1 MMGPD
6 DIGERRQVNHTPTI
20 AISIAAILF
29 LIVAALSYR
38 DFVRNSLE
46 KEFAEKEARLMQRQG
61 GYGNLTPAQ
70 QALQAQQAPQGQP
83 VQGQVY
89 MQNGIAVN
97 AQGIPLSQQGGFQ
110 NQAPVGF
117 QPPAN
122 VQYDAQGNPI
132 AAAPAIPPGYQET
145 GTLPVPNDPELENIR
160 ASLDQ
165 AREQSRLTEQRYNQ
179 LAGNV
184 DSQAR
189 EAAAMAENAS
199 NTAAAGSTA
208 ITEELPDFLRNAVE
222 NPPGGNPEIEQR
234 LDRMRQQVAAAPSLG
249 KVTSYDKDW
258 GIVTFNAGAGQGVK
272 VSQRFAVR
280 RGSDILGWI
289 KVDEVQD
296 DQSIAVLVT
305 KNRES
310 DTAAKPEVGDDLID
324 FELF

>member
-20 AISIAAILF
+20 ALSIAAILL
-29 LIVAALSYR
+29 LIVGALSYR
-38 DFVRNSLE
+38 DFVRTSLE

-61 GYGNLTPAQ
+61 PHGNIDPGAQ
-70 QALQAQQAPQGQP
+70 SYL
-83 VQGQVY
+83 
-89 MQNGIAVN
+89 QNGIVAN
-97 AQGIPLSQQGGFQ
+97 AEGAPPAGG
-110 NQAPVGF
+110 PVGF
-117 QPPAN
+117 QPPVN
-122 VQYDAQGNPI
+122 
-132 AAAPAIPPGYQET
+132 AAPYEAPGMPVATAQAPDPGT
-145 GTLPVPNDPELENIR
+145 GTLPLPNDPELNNIR

-179 LAGNV
+179 LSGSV

-189 EAAAMAENAS
+189 EAAAMAA
-199 NTAAAGSTA
+199 NTAAEGTAPDGAAA
-208 ITEELPDFLRNAVE
+208 ITAELPDFLRDAVE
-222 NPPGGNPEIEQR
+222 NPPGGNPEVDAR
-234 LDRMRQQVAAAPSLG
+234 LNRMRQQVTAAPSLG

-258 GIVTFNAGAGQGVK
+258 GIVTFNAGAAQGVK
-272 VSQRFAVR
+272 VAQRFAVR

-310 DTAAKPEVGDDLID
+310 DTSTKPAVGDDLID

>member
-1 MMGPD
+1 MGPD
-6 DIGERRQVNHTPTI
+6 DIGERRPVNHTPTI
-20 AISIAAILF
+20 ALSIAAILF
-29 LIVAALSYR
+29 LIVGALSYR
-38 DFVRNSLE
+38 DFVRSSLE

-61 GYGNLTPAQ
+61 GYGNVATG
-70 QALQAQQAPQGQP
+70 QQAPQGQP

-97 AQGIPLSQQGGFQ
+97 AQGIPINQQGGFQ

-122 VQYDAQGNPI
+122 VQYDAQGNPL
-132 AAAPAIPPGYQET
+132 AAAPVIPPGYQET
-145 GTLPVPNDPELENIR
+145 GTLPVPNDPELANIR

-179 LAGNV
+179 LSGNV

-189 EAAAMAENAS
+189 EAAAMAENAA

-208 ITEELPDFLRNAVE
+208 ITEELPDFLRDAVE
-222 NPPGGNPEIEQR
+222 NPPGGNPEIEER
-234 LDRMRQQVAAAPSLG
+234 LGRMRQQVVAAPSLG

-258 GIVTFNAGAGQGVK
+258 GIVIFNAGAGQGVK
-272 VSQRFAVR
+272 VEQRFAVR
-280 RGSDILGWI
+280 RGSEILGWI

-310 DTAAKPEVGDDLID
+310 DTSIKPEVGDDLID

>member
-6 DIGERRQVNHTPTI
+6 EISERRQVNHTPTI
-20 AISIAAILF
+20 ALSIAAILL
-29 LIVAALSYR
+29 LIVGALSYR
-38 DFVRNSLE
+38 DFVRTSLE

-61 GYGNLTPAQ
+61 YYGNITPAQ
-70 QALQAQQAPQGQP
+70 QALPQG
-83 VQGQVY
+83 VQGQTFI
-89 MQNGIAVN
+89 QNGIPVN
-97 AQGIPLSQQGGFQ
+97 AQGIPLNQQGGYP
-110 NQAPVGF
+110 AGASVGF
-117 QPPAN
+117 QPPAQN
-122 VQYDAQGNPI
+122 VQYDAQGNLV
-132 AAAPAIPPGYQET
+132 ASAPAIPQGYEET
-145 GTLPVPNDPELENIR
+145 GTLPLPIDPALNNIR
-160 ASLDQ
+160 TSLDQ

-179 LAGNV
+179 LSGNV

-189 EAAAMAENAS
+189 EAAAMAANTA

-208 ITEELPDFLRNAVE
+208 ITEELPDFLREAVE
-222 NPPGGNPEIEQR
+222 NPPGGNPGVEER
-234 LDRMRQQVAAAPSLG
+234 LNRMRQQVSAAPSLG

-258 GIVTFNAGAGQGVK
+258 GVVTFNAGAGQGVK
-272 VSQRFAVR
+272 VAQRFAVR

-310 DTAAKPEVGDDLID
+310 DTSAKPEVGDDLID

>member
-1 MMGPD
+1 MGPD
-6 DIGERRQVNHTPTI
+6 DIGERRPVNHTPTI
-20 AISIAAILF
+20 ALSIAAILF
-29 LIVAALSYR
+29 LIVGALSYR
-38 DFVRNSLE
+38 DFVRSSLE

-61 GYGNLTPAQ
+61 GYGNVAPGQ
-70 QALQAQQAPQGQP
+70 QVPQGQP
-83 VQGQVY
+83 VQGQVV

-97 AQGIPLSQQGGFQ
+97 AQGIPINQQGGFQ

-122 VQYDAQGNPI
+122 VQYDAQGNPL
-132 AAAPAIPPGYQET
+132 AAAPVIPPGYQET
-145 GTLPVPNDPELENIR
+145 GTLPVPNDPELANIR

-179 LAGNV
+179 LSGNV

-189 EAAAMAENAS
+189 EAAAMAENAA

-208 ITEELPDFLRNAVE
+208 ITEELPDFLRDAVE
-222 NPPGGNPEIEQR
+222 NPPGGNPEIEER
-234 LDRMRQQVAAAPSLG
+234 LSRMRQQVVSAPSLG

-272 VSQRFAVR
+272 VEQRFAVR
-280 RGSDILGWI
+280 RGSEILGWI

-310 DTAAKPEVGDDLID
+310 DTSIKPEVGDDLID

>member
-20 AISIAAILF
+20 ALSIAAVLF
-29 LIVAALSYR
+29 LIVGALSYR
-38 DFVRNSLE
+38 DFVRSSLE

-61 GYGNLTPAQ
+61 IYGNVAPAQ
-70 QALQAQQAPQGQP
+70 
-83 VQGQVY
+83 QGQVY
-89 MQNGIAVN
+89 MQNGIAVD
-97 AQGIPLSQQGGFQ
+97 ARGIPVDQQGGFQ
-110 NQAPVGF
+110 PSPQNT
-117 QPPAN
+117 
-122 VQYDAQGNPI
+122 QYDAQGNPL
-132 AAAPAIPPGYQET
+132 AAAPAMPPGYQET
-145 GTLPVPNDPELENIR
+145 GTLPVPNDPELANIR

-165 AREQSRLTEQRYNQ
+165 AREQTRLTEQRYNQ
-179 LAGNV
+179 LSGNV

-189 EAAAMAENAS
+189 EAAAMAESTA
-199 NTAAAGSTA
+199 NTTAAGSTA
-208 ITEELPDFLRNAVE
+208 ITEELPDFLRNALE
-222 NPPGGNPEIEQR
+222 NPPGGNPEVEQR
-234 LDRMRQQVAAAPSLG
+234 LNRMRQQVAAAPSLG

-258 GIVTFNAGAGQGVK
+258 GIVIFNAGAGQGVK

>member
-61 GYGNLTPAQ
+61 GYGNVAP
-70 QALQAQQAPQGQP
+70 AQQAPQNGQAM
-83 VQGQVY
+83 QGQVY
-89 MQNGIAVN
+89 MQNGIAVD
-97 AQGIPLSQQGGFQ
+97 ARGIPVNQQGGFQ
-110 NQAPVGF
+110 PSPQNT
-117 QPPAN
+117 
-122 VQYDAQGNPI
+122 QYDAQGNPL

-145 GTLPVPNDPELENIR
+145 GTLPVPNDPELANIR

-165 AREQSRLTEQRYNQ
+165 AREQTRLTEQRYNQ
-179 LAGNV
+179 LSGNV

-189 EAAAMAENAS
+189 EAAAMAENTA

-208 ITEELPDFLRNAVE
+208 ITEELPDFLRNALE
-222 NPPGGNPEIEQR
+222 NPPGGNPEVEQR

-258 GIVTFNAGAGQGVK
+258 GIVIFNAGAGQGVK

>member
-6 DIGERRQVNHTPTI
+6 DIGERRPVNHTPTI
-20 AISIAAILF
+20 ALSIAAILF
-29 LIVAALSYR
+29 LIVGALSYR
-38 DFVRNSLE
+38 DFVRSSLE

-61 GYGNLTPAQ
+61 GYGNVTPGQ
-70 QALQAQQAPQGQP
+70 QVPQGARE
-83 VQGQVY
+83 QVY

-97 AQGIPLSQQGGFQ
+97 AQGIPINQQGGFQ

-122 VQYDAQGNPI
+122 LQYDAQGNPL
-132 AAAPAIPPGYQET
+132 AAAPVIPPGYQET
-145 GTLPVPNDPELENIR
+145 GTLPVPNDPELANIR

-179 LAGNV
+179 LSGNV

-189 EAAAMAENAS
+189 EAAAMAA
-199 NTAAAGSTA
+199 NTANTANTANPVVAPAGSTA

-222 NPPGGNPEIEQR
+222 NPPGGNPEIEER
-234 LDRMRQQVAAAPSLG
+234 LGRMRQQVVAAPSLG

-272 VSQRFAVR
+272 VEQRFAVR
-280 RGSDILGWI
+280 RGSEILGWI

-296 DQSIAVLVT
+296 EQSIAVLVT

-310 DTAAKPEVGDDLID
+310 DTSIKPEVGDDLID

>member
-1 MMGPD
+1 M
-6 DIGERRQVNHTPTI
+6 NHTPTI
-20 AISIAAILF
+20 ALSIAAILF
-29 LIVAALSYR
+29 LIVGALSYR
-38 DFVRNSLE
+38 DFVRSSLE

-61 GYGNLTPAQ
+61 GYGNVAPGQ
-70 QALQAQQAPQGQP
+70 QVPQGQP

-97 AQGIPLSQQGGFQ
+97 AQGIPLNQQGGFQ

-122 VQYDAQGNPI
+122 IQYDAQGNPL
-132 AAAPAIPPGYQET
+132 AAAPVIPPGYQET
-145 GTLPVPNDPELENIR
+145 GTLPVPNDPELANIR

-179 LAGNV
+179 LSGNV

-189 EAAAMAENAS
+189 EAAAMAENAA

-208 ITEELPDFLRNAVE
+208 ITEELPDFLRDAVE
-222 NPPGGNPEIEQR
+222 NPPGGNPEIEAR
-234 LDRMRQQVAAAPSLG
+234 LGRMRQQVVAAPSLG

-272 VSQRFAVR
+272 VEQRFAVR
-280 RGSDILGWI
+280 RGSEILGWI